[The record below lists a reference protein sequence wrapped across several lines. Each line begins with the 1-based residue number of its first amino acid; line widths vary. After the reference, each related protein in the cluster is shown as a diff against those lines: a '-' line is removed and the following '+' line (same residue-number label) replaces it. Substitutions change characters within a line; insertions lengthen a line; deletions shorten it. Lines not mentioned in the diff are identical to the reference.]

1 MLLVAKETG
10 SYKPQHYVSAITY
23 LPHKI
28 DDRVDPPHSV
38 TEAEHHNNE
47 EGGDSS
53 GQLLPRNGPQTLVIT
68 HTLILL
74 TVTRQKLKQTLT
86 FRKK

>member
-10 SYKPQHYVSAITY
+10 SNKPQHPVSAITY
-23 LPHKI
+23 LPHEI
-28 DDRVDPPHSV
+28 DDRVDPPHAV

-53 GQLLPRNGPQTLVIT
+53 G
-68 HTLILL
+68 
-74 TVTRQKLKQTLT
+74 
-86 FRKK
+86 